1 MPDRQTQAASN
12 LISIRIVLPVS
23 LRRAVMKYYR
33 CYLLDA
39 KSHIAKAV
47 ILKGADDDD
56 AKRQS
61 RFVLDTNAGFYRGVE
76 VWDCARWV
84 YSYPSE
90 ARPSQEGVRRRG
102 DAAERDSVIADALSE
117 QIAKDRRTRL
127 GFDDVKTAR
136 LREMRLEVQAAAG
149 KLYRRRRRRR
159 HVDEQ
164 HVVADRKAEK
174 TNR

>member
-1 MPDRQTQAASN
+1 
-12 LISIRIVLPVS
+12 
-23 LRRAVMKYYR
+23 MKYYR

-61 RFVLDTNAGFYRGVE
+61 RFVLDTNAGFYHGVE

-90 ARPSQEGVRRRG
+90 AKPTHDAVRRKG
-102 DAAERDSVIADALSE
+102 DAGEQDSAIADALSE
-117 QIAKDRRTRL
+117 QIAKDRHTTL

-136 LREMRLEVQAAAG
+136 LRELRSEMQAAAG
-149 KLYRRRRRRR
+149 KLYRRRRRR
-159 HVDEQ
+159 VDKQ
-164 HVVADRKAEK
+164 HVVANRKAEK